1 MQVEVMMT
9 GVGGQGIQLAAKT
22 LALGAVHEGRPAM
35 LCGHYAGAIRGG
47 QTDASIVV
55 ADADLRALPILPS
68 AWSAFVMSPQY
79 WESTHTFVRPGGP
92 VVVNSSLV
100 PPDLDDANLQL
111 FRIPAGEV
119 ASEQLSA
126 PLGASMVLLG
136 AFCHITGL
144 VGIDALVSAMKELVP
159 PYRAEHVAANE
170 TALRVGHGLGP
181 ELAAPAWAEAALSG
195 GAPL

>member
-55 ADADLRALPILPS
+55 ADEELRALPILPS
-68 AWSAFVMSPQY
+68 TWSAFVMSPQY
-79 WESTHTFVRPGGP
+79 WETTHAFVRPGGP
-92 VVVNSSLV
+92 VVVNASLV
-100 PPDLDDANLQL
+100 PDELDDPDLVL
-111 FRIPAGEV
+111 FRIPAGEI
-119 ASEQLSA
+119 ASEQLAA

-136 AFCHITGL
+136 AFCHITGM
-144 VGIDALVSAMKELVP
+144 VGIDALVSAMRELVP

-170 TALRVGHGLGP
+170 AALRAGNELGP
-181 ELAAPAWAEAALSG
+181 ALAAPAWAQTALAG
-195 GAPL
+195 EPAP